1 MTMTQHMSAT
11 PDYTMG
17 FSEEFIESLKRF
29 NAETSA
35 FHLIPYLRPGL
46 RVLDFGCGPGTISV
60 GLANYIDPG
69 ELRGVDME
77 ESQIELAR
85 ELAAASGRSN
95 AIFHVADVTDLP
107 FENDFFDVAHGHNIL
122 MHIPDTGAALAEIMR
137 VLKPGGIIGCREMIT
152 SASFVYPHLNIIPRS
167 WDMLRDLL
175 MADDGHPDMGMAMK
189 DHLLEAGFANIR
201 MSASFNTYN
210 SPEEITYLYNVAND
224 WLLSSEITLAAIKYG
239 AWTEELSNRL
249 RTAYDR
255 WKSHPAAFAGVAY
268 GEAIA
273 NKP

>member
-1 MTMTQHMSAT
+1 MTMTQQMSAT

-17 FSEEFIESLKRF
+17 FSEEFIASLRRY

-60 GLANYIDPG
+60 GLAKYIDPG

-95 AIFHVADVTDLP
+95 ATFHVADVTDLP

-152 SASFVYPHLNIIPRS
+152 SASFVYPHLNFIPRS

-175 MADDGHPDMGMAMK
+175 TADDGHPDMGMAMK
-189 DHLLEAGFANIR
+189 DHLRDAGFANIR

-210 SPEEITYLYNVAND
+210 SPEEIAFLYDIAND

-255 WKSHPAAFAGVAY
+255 WKAHPAAFAGVAY